1 MAQELSPHKRA
12 RIADLFFQ
20 GHSQQGIASK
30 LGINQSTVSRCLDEF
45 RFIVEQDGIGTLE
58 KEAGTTMNDFRS
70 LHNLAVEL
78 RKSKLS
84 IEETKM
90 GLKIHRMLE
99 KFGISEEHYD
109 EILQSITKMKSEGF
123 IEAAMKLVKLETST
137 GKSYIDIVSEFE
149 SLSSEVANLGE
160 SRANLKEENKTLRE
174 DKVKLA
180 QANKNKR
187 REIQEFSDEM
197 KQKQAALNAELMK
210 KMQDTG
216 LTMTRIEKLEPLTH
230 TLKQLDIADDK
241 LENYLREHQQL
252 EELGITWKNFKTML
266 EAMKNETK
274 ED

>member
-1 MAQELSPHKRA
+1 MAQELSSYKRA
-12 RIADLFFQ
+12 RIVDLFFQ
-20 GHSQQGIASK
+20 GHSQPSIACK
-30 LGINQSTVSRCLDEF
+30 LGINQSTVSRCLGEF
-45 RFIVEQDGIGTLE
+45 RFIVEQEGVETLE
-58 KEAGTTMNDFRS
+58 RELGTMMNDFRS

-123 IEAAMKLVKLETST
+123 IEAAMKLVQLEAST

-149 SLSSEVANLGE
+149 SLSSEVANLGG
-160 SRANLKEENKTLRE
+160 SRANLKEENKTLRG
-174 DKVKLA
+174 DNTKLT

-187 REIQEFSDEM
+187 REIQKLSDEM
-197 KQKQAALNAELMK
+197 KQKQSTLNAELMK

-230 TLKQLDIADDK
+230 ILKQLDIADDK
-241 LENYLREHQQL
+241 LEIYLNEHQQL
-252 EELGITWKNFKTML
+252 EELGITWENFKTML

-274 ED
+274 EN

>member
-1 MAQELSPHKRA
+1 VAQELSPHKRA

-20 GHSQQGIASK
+20 GHPQQGIASK

-45 RFIVEQDGIGTLE
+45 RFIVEQEGIVTLE
-58 KEAGTTMNDFRS
+58 KELGTMMNDFRS

-78 RKSKLS
+78 RKCKLS

-99 KFGISEEHYD
+99 KFGIDEEHYD
-109 EILQSITKMKSEGF
+109 DILQSITKMKSEGF
-123 IEAAMKLVKLETST
+123 IEAAMKLVQLEAST

-149 SLSSEVANLGE
+149 ALSSEVSNLGE
-160 SRANLKEENKTLRE
+160 SRANLKKENQTIRG
-174 DKVKLA
+174 DNTKLT

-187 REIQEFSDEM
+187 QEIQKLTDET
-197 KQKQAALNAELMK
+197 KQKQSTLNAELMK

-230 TLKQLDIADDK
+230 ILKQLDIADDK
-241 LENYLREHQQL
+241 LESYLHEHQQL
-252 EELGITWKNFKTML
+252 EELGITWENFNTML